1 MIRITD
7 QARNGKVLEL
17 TLVAN
22 NVARA
27 GSKARGV
34 KLGLTAMSL
43 PFTTLSLCALNLVIR
58 AKFHDSAA
66 KLTKGN

>member
-1 MIRITD
+1 MVRITD
-7 QARNGKVLEL
+7 QMHRKVLEL

-34 KLGLTAMSL
+34 KLALAIVSL
-43 PFTTLSLCALNLVIR
+43 PFMKPSVCALSLVIVEE
-58 AKFHDSAA
+58 FHDSAA
-66 KLTKGN
+66 QISSGII